1 MAHRLTVLI
10 AAVMLV
16 VPASA
21 SAAKRFSGCV
31 AESVGCT
38 HHFTS
43 GSAPVVQF
51 KDRKA
56 SNTAYRVCV
65 RDNISRR
72 CWHRSTNAAG
82 HWHAAMSY
90 YNARTYGKHVVRWYV
105 HDKQVARWIFR
116 LVSEGD

>member
-1 MAHRLTVLI
+1 MARLVVAVL
-10 AAVMLV
+10 AVLVV
-16 VPASA
+16 VPASVA
-21 SAAKRFSGCV
+21 EAKRFSGCV

-51 KDRKA
+51 KDRKR
-56 SNTAYRVCV
+56 SQTAYRVCV
-65 RDNISRR
+65 RDDIGRR
-72 CWHRSTNAAG
+72 CWHRTTGPAG
-82 HWHAAMSY
+82 HWDAAMQY
-90 YNARTYGKHVVRWYV
+90 YAARTYGKHVVRWYV

>member
-1 MAHRLTVLI
+1 MRTMLTATMAGLLLLVPSS
-10 AAVMLV
+10 AVG
-16 VPASA
+16 
-21 SAAKRFSGCV
+21 AKRFSGCV

-56 SNTAYRVCV
+56 SHTAYRVCV

-72 CWHRSTNAAG
+72 CWHRATKAAG
-82 HWHAAMSY
+82 HWHAAMPY